1 MTRHVDGKNQADWQ
15 VRMARFR
22 ASGLS
27 AAQFCRN
34 EHLSQASFYY
44 WAKRLPKLDRSDTGD
59 GLPPRRRSE
68 HSGREQGVEF
78 VEIIVGDSIR
88 LRVPA
93 NGPANVAALIKQL
106 VNDLPTITAPATS
119 GRFQLI
125 DQAGSTTPL

>member
-1 MTRHVDGKNQADWQ
+1 
-15 VRMARFR
+15 
-22 ASGLS
+22 
-27 AAQFCRN
+27 
-34 EHLSQASFYY
+34 
-44 WAKRLPKLDRSDTGD
+44 
-59 GLPPRRRSE
+59 
-68 HSGREQGVEF
+68 VEF